1 MASRRTFV
9 LGSLGLRALAGV
21 DRGILDLLETVAAAL
36 TEGEIRVFL
45 RCFDK
50 ELADRPE
57 FERDAA
63 ALMEQNLISCSIEV
77 LGEEG
82 EGDRRRLDLDWMMDL
97 KARIPGA
104 PPTTAAPGRAVR
116 RRERVRCEV
125 RRSGRRWRFAAFEP
139 LRLFAP

>member
-36 TEGEIRVFL
+36 TEGELRIFL
-45 RCFDK
+45 GCFEK
-50 ELADRPE
+50 ELAERPAL
-57 FERDAA
+57 ERDAA
-63 ALMEQNLISCSIEV
+63 ALMEQHLISCSIEV
-77 LGEEG
+77 LAEVG
-82 EGDRRRLDLDWMMDL
+82 EGDRRRLELDWMMDL

-104 PPTTAAPGRAVR
+104 PPTSAAPGRSVR
-116 RRERVRCEV
+116 RREQVRVEV
-125 RRSGRRWRFAAFEP
+125 RRHGRRWRFAAFEP

>member
-9 LGSLGLRALAGV
+9 LGWLALRALAGV

-36 TEGEIRVFL
+36 TEGELRVFL
-45 RCFDK
+45 GCFEK

-63 ALMEQNLISCSIEV
+63 ALMEQHLITCSIEV

-82 EGDRRRLDLDWMMDL
+82 EGDRRRLELDWMMDL

-104 PPTTAAPGRAVR
+104 PPTSAAPGRFVR
-116 RRERVRCEV
+116 RREQVRCEV
-125 RRSGRRWRFAAFEP
+125 RRRGRRWRFTAFEP
-139 LRLFAP
+139 LTLFAP